1 MAPASTIL
9 QSVAHSDPYTKNGF
23 CKVKARE
30 LNRSNLGRSASKR
43 AYFRPCGLL
52 VYAHGSKG
60 TFHAYVDSR

>member
-1 MAPASTIL
+1 MAAASTIL

-30 LNRSNLGRSASKR
+30 PIRSNVGRSQSTR
-43 AYFRPCGLL
+43 DYFQPCGLL

-60 TFHAYVDSR
+60 AFNAYVDSR